1 MGTKLHFL
9 DRNDLLLLFRFFL
22 PFLLFISIFAEIHD
36 AAHRRF
42 RLRRHLHKIKVLFL
56 RQAQSIPRLHDA
68 ELLARRAGHAHFPDV
83 DFLIDSQTI
92 LTDKNTPPPIRINNK
107 KEKERHRATL
117 KKIQYQTRT
126 TARRQVRSG
135 GLCLIERGYITIQKI
150 RCQTEKSRARAKFLR
165 HIISPLLVFCIFH

>member
-1 MGTKLHFL
+1 MGHLPPAKHNRNLDLVAFFHKTQGVFQLDVKIMLLDIGTKLYFFYS
-9 DRNDLLLLFRFFL
+9 DDLLLFLGFLF

-92 LTDKNTPPPIRINNK
+92 LTDKNTPPPKIN
-107 KEKERHRATL
+107 
-117 KKIQYQTRT
+117 
-126 TARRQVRSG
+126 
-135 GLCLIERGYITIQKI
+135 
-150 RCQTEKSRARAKFLR
+150 
-165 HIISPLLVFCIFH
+165 